1 VVAGTTC
8 PGDGL
13 ARLPGEESVTA
24 RGRDKPTS
32 NIGGEMPRSTAG
44 SLAPD
49 PPGSSARRDRL
60 MFGVRYVVPG
70 AIVLAG
76 AIIMA
81 LGSEVDLEGG
91 ADIISAGL
99 AVYLA
104 NWLFR
109 ISLYNSRER
118 EDEEA
123 ARAYLRAHGH
133 WPDQPPPQPG
143 GRGRNSIGPEAPRS
157 AGAVAHKRRSARE
170 PGRASLAALSRG
182 SRGDGLSK

>member
-1 VVAGTTC
+1 MKCLGGPINNIDGEMSRSTTGRSA
-8 PGDGL
+8 PDSPARS
-13 ARLPGEESVTA
+13 ARL
-24 RGRDKPTS
+24 
-32 NIGGEMPRSTAG
+32 N
-44 SLAPD
+44 
-49 PPGSSARRDRL
+49 RL
-60 MFGVRYVVPG
+60 MFGVRYLVPS

-91 ADIISAGL
+91 ADIVSAGL

-109 ISLYNSRER
+109 ISTYDSRER

-133 WPDQPPPQPG
+133 WPDQRPPRPD
-143 GRGRNSIGPEAPRS
+143 
-157 AGAVAHKRRSARE
+157 RRVQQ
-170 PGRASLAALSRG
+170 
-182 SRGDGLSK
+182 

>member
-1 VVAGTTC
+1 
-8 PGDGL
+8 
-13 ARLPGEESVTA
+13 
-24 RGRDKPTS
+24 
-32 NIGGEMPRSTAG
+32 
-44 SLAPD
+44 
-49 PPGSSARRDRL
+49 

-91 ADIISAGL
+91 ADVVGAGL

-109 ISLYNSRER
+109 ISVYDSHER

-123 ARAYLRAHGH
+123 ARAYVQAHGH
-133 WPDQPPPQPG
+133 WPNQRPPRPDERKQKSP
-143 GRGRNSIGPEAPRS
+143 
-157 AGAVAHKRRSARE
+157 
-170 PGRASLAALSRG
+170 
-182 SRGDGLSK
+182 

>member
-1 VVAGTTC
+1 VVAGTLC
-8 PGDGL
+8 LGGGRERL
-13 ARLPGEESVTA
+13 AGEESVTA
-24 RGRDKPTS
+24 KGPGKPIST
-32 NIGGEMPRSTAG
+32 IGGEMPRSTVG
-44 SLAPD
+44 SPAPD
-49 PPGSSARRDRL
+49 PPARSARQDRL

-133 WPDQPPPQPG
+133 WPDQPPLQP
-143 GRGRNSIGPEAPRS
+143 AQS
-157 AGAVAHKRRSARE
+157 AGRRSANIASERVGIICCVFKAL
-170 PGRASLAALSRG
+170 PALNAGRTRRDESPR
-182 SRGDGLSK
+182 